1 MRNMIHLKRQLRE
14 GLLWGIILL
23 LVGGCS
29 PQVKKPVMPLK
40 IPGSFSATGT
50 APLPEKWWSAFEDDE
65 LDSLIESAL
74 INNFDLKTTW
84 DRLAQVEAIA
94 KKNSSVLWPEVAL
107 ETLFRRRRQ
116 DNRDLTTYSSLYTL
130 GIAASYEVDLWSKLR
145 SLQNASQL
153 DVEASRDAVD
163 TAAITLAASIAN
175 TWFQLG
181 ENKALVR
188 IAQEQ
193 IETNKKVLD
202 IVTVQFRKG
211 MASAADVLR
220 QRQLVASTEA
230 RLITA
235 EETVDLLQYQLSVLI
250 GKQPMLDWQHTSIEL
265 PDLPSM
271 PKIGIPAEVLQR
283 RPDVSRGYRQ
293 IQAADQRL
301 AAAIADQYPRIS
313 ILADI
318 ETSSQT
324 SVRDLFDD
332 WLANLA
338 ANAIQPLFDADL
350 RKAEVERQRAIVSE
364 RIHTWS
370 QTILYALQDVEAA
383 LTWHQ
388 QQTQLLE
395 NLKHQLSLARQTYQR
410 NRESYIKGQVDY
422 IRVLESLQS
431 LQELERNVVRAKSNL
446 IQSRIDLYRS
456 IAGPFD
462 LSRPKLANIGGSS
475 GSMEAP
481 DNVTRDE

>member
-1 MRNMIHLKRQLRE
+1 MIRLEIQLRKW
-14 GLLWGIILL
+14 LLWGIILL
-23 LVGGCS
+23 SVGGCS
-29 PQVKKPVMPLK
+29 PQVKEPVMP
-40 IPGSFSATGT
+40 IEISDSFSTTGK
-50 APLPEKWWSAFEDDE
+50 APLPEKWWSAFEDNE

-74 INNFDLKTTW
+74 TNNFDLQTAW
-84 DRLAQVEAIA
+84 DRLAQTEAIA
-94 KKNSSVLWPEVAL
+94 RKNSAILWPQAEL
-107 ETLFRRRRQ
+107 EAFFRRSRQ
-116 DNRDLTTYSSLYTL
+116 ENQDITNYSSLYTL

-145 SLQNASQL
+145 SLQNASEL

-163 TAAITLAASIAN
+163 TAATTLAASIAN
-175 TWFQLG
+175 TWYQLG

-235 EETVDLLQYQLSVLI
+235 EETVELLQYQLSVLI
-250 GKQPMLDWQHTSIEL
+250 GKQPVLDWQQTSIDL
-265 PDLPSM
+265 PDLPPM

-283 RPDVSRGYRQ
+283 RPDVRQGYRQ

-318 ETSSQT
+318 ETSSGT
-324 SVRDLFDD
+324 SVHDLFDD

-350 RKAEVERQRAIVSE
+350 RKAEVERQKAVVSE
-364 RIHTWS
+364 RIHTWG
-370 QTILYALQDVEAA
+370 QTILYALQDVETA

-388 QQTQLLE
+388 QQTQLLD

-431 LQELERNVVRAKSNL
+431 LQELERNVVGAQSNL

-462 LSRPKLANIGGSS
+462 LSRPALAQTDNSNE
-475 GSMEAP
+475 MEAASE
-481 DNVTRDE
+481 NVTQDQ

>member
-1 MRNMIHLKRQLRE
+1 MIRLKRRLRKR
-14 GLLWGIILL
+14 LLCGILLL

-29 PQVKKPVMPLK
+29 PQVKKPVIPVK
-40 IPGSFSATGT
+40 IPDSFSATGT

-74 INNFDLKTTW
+74 TNNFDLQTTW
-84 DRLAQVEAIA
+84 DRLAQAEAIA
-94 KKNSSVLWPEVAL
+94 RKNSSTLWPEVAL

-116 DNRDLTTYSSLYTL
+116 DNQGLTTYSSLYTL

-175 TWFQLG
+175 TWYQLG
-181 ENKALVR
+181 ENKDLVR

-230 RLITA
+230 LLITA
-235 EETVDLLQYQLSVLI
+235 EETVELLQYQLSVLI
-250 GKQPMLDWQHTSIEL
+250 GKQPVLDWQQTSIDF
-265 PDLPSM
+265 PDLPPM
-271 PKIGIPAEVLQR
+271 PEIGIPAEVLQR
-283 RPDVSRGYRQ
+283 RPDVRQRYRQ

-318 ETSSQT
+318 ETSSGT
-324 SVRDLFDD
+324 SVHDLFDD
-332 WLANLA
+332 WLSNLA
-338 ANAIQPLFDADL
+338 ANALQPLFDADL
-350 RKAEVERQRAIVSE
+350 RKAEVERQKAVVSE
-364 RIHTWS
+364 RVHTWG
-370 QTILYALQDVEAA
+370 QTTLYALQDVEAA

-431 LQELERNVVRAKSNL
+431 LQELERNVVRAQSNL

-462 LSRPKLANIGGSS
+462 LSRPALVHTNNSNE
-475 GSMEAP
+475 MEAASE
-481 DNVTRDE
+481 NVTQDE

>member
-1 MRNMIHLKRQLRE
+1 MIRLEIQLPKW
-14 GLLWGIILL
+14 LVWGILLL

-29 PQVKKPVMPLK
+29 PQVKKPVMPVE
-40 IPGSFSATGT
+40 ISDSFSTTGA

-74 INNFDLKTTW
+74 TNNFDLQTAW
-84 DRLAQVEAIA
+84 DRLAQTEAIA
-94 KKNSSVLWPEVAL
+94 RKNSAILRPQADL
-107 ETLFRRRRQ
+107 EAFFRRSRQ
-116 DNRDLTTYSSLYTL
+116 ENQGLTTYSSLYTL

-175 TWFQLG
+175 TWYQLG

-193 IETNKKVLD
+193 IDTNKKVLD

-235 EETVDLLQYQLSVLI
+235 EETVELLQYQLSVLI
-250 GKQPMLDWQHTSIEL
+250 GKQPVLDWQQTSIDL
-265 PDLPSM
+265 PDLPPM
-271 PKIGIPAEVLQR
+271 PEIGIPAEVLQR
-283 RPDVSRGYRQ
+283 RPDVRQRYRQ

-301 AAAIADQYPRIS
+301 AASIADQYPRIS
-313 ILADI
+313 ILANI
-318 ETSSQT
+318 ETSSVI
-324 SVRDLFDD
+324 SVHDLFDD

-350 RKAEVERQRAIVSE
+350 RKAEVERQKAIVSE
-364 RIHTWS
+364 RIHIWG

-388 QQTQLLE
+388 QQTQLLD

-431 LQELERNVVRAKSNL
+431 LQELERNVVWAQSDL

-462 LSRPKLANIGGSS
+462 LSRPTLAHTNNSNV
-475 GSMEAP
+475 MEAGTE
-481 DNVTRDE
+481 NVTREE

>member
-1 MRNMIHLKRQLRE
+1 
-14 GLLWGIILL
+14 
-23 LVGGCS
+23 
-29 PQVKKPVMPLK
+29 MP
-40 IPGSFSATGT
+40 IEISDSFSTTGT
-50 APLPEKWWSAFEDDE
+50 APLPEKWWSAFEDNE

-74 INNFDLKTTW
+74 TNNFDLQTAW
-84 DRLAQVEAIA
+84 DRLTQTEAIA
-94 KKNSSVLWPEVAL
+94 RKSSAILRPQAEL
-107 ETLFRRRRQ
+107 EAFFRRSRQ
-116 DNRDLTTYSSLYTL
+116 ENQDTTNYSSLYTL

-153 DVEASRDAVD
+153 DVEAGRDAVD

-175 TWFQLG
+175 TWYQLG

-235 EETVDLLQYQLSVLI
+235 EETVELLQYQLSVLI
-250 GKQPMLDWQHTSIEL
+250 GKQPVLDWQDASIDL
-265 PDLPSM
+265 PDLPPM
-271 PKIGIPAEVLQR
+271 PRIGIPAEVLRR
-283 RPDVSRGYRQ
+283 RPDVRQGYRQ

-313 ILADI
+313 ILTNI
-318 ETSSQT
+318 ETSSDT
-324 SVRDLFDD
+324 SVHDLFDD
-332 WLANLA
+332 WLVNLA

-350 RKAEVERQRAIVSE
+350 RKAEVERQKAVVSE
-364 RIHTWS
+364 RIHTWG

-395 NLKHQLSLARQTYQR
+395 NLKRQLSLARQTYQR
-410 NRESYIKGQVDY
+410 IRESYIKGQVDY

-431 LQELERNVVRAKSNL
+431 LQELERNVVRAQSNL

-462 LSRPKLANIGGSS
+462 LSRPALAQIGNSN
-475 GSMEAP
+475 EAAAE
-481 DNVTRDE
+481 NVTQDQ

>member
-1 MRNMIHLKRQLRE
+1 MIRLKRQLRMR
-14 GLLWGIILL
+14 LLCGILLL

-29 PQVKKPVMPLK
+29 PQVKKPAMPLK
-40 IPGSFSATGT
+40 IPDSFSATGT
-50 APLPEKWWSAFEDDE
+50 ASLPEKWWSAFEDDE
-65 LDSLIESAL
+65 RDILIESAL
-74 INNFDLKTTW
+74 TNNFDLQTAW

-94 KKNSSVLWPEVAL
+94 RKNSSILWPQAEL

-116 DNRDLTTYSSLYTL
+116 ENQGLTTYSSLYTL

-175 TWFQLG
+175 TWYQLG
-181 ENKALVR
+181 ENKAMVR

-220 QRQLVASTEA
+220 QRQLVTSTEA

-235 EETVDLLQYQLSVLI
+235 EETVELLQYQLSVLI
-250 GKQPMLDWQHTSIEL
+250 GKQPVLAWQQTSIDI
-265 PDLPSM
+265 PDLPPM
-271 PKIGIPAEVLQR
+271 PEIGIPAEVLQR
-283 RPDVSRGYRQ
+283 RPDVRQGYRQ

-318 ETSSQT
+318 ETSSGT
-324 SVRDLFDD
+324 SVHDLFDD

-350 RKAEVERQRAIVSE
+350 RKAEVERQKAVVSE
-364 RIHTWS
+364 RIHTWG

-395 NLKHQLSLARQTYQR
+395 NLKYQLSLARQTYQR

-431 LQELERNVVRAKSNL
+431 LQELERNVVRAQSNL

-462 LSRPKLANIGGSS
+462 LSRPALAHTRNSN
-475 GSMEAP
+475 EAAATSE
-481 DNVTRDE
+481 NVTQDE

>member
-1 MRNMIHLKRQLRE
+1 
-14 GLLWGIILL
+14 
-23 LVGGCS
+23 
-29 PQVKKPVMPLK
+29 MPGE
-40 IPGSFSATGT
+40 ISDSFSATGT
-50 APLPEKWWSAFEDDE
+50 APLPEKFWSAFEDDE
-65 LDSLIESAL
+65 LDGLIENAL
-74 INNFDLKTTW
+74 TNNFDLRTAW
-84 DRLAQVEAIA
+84 DRLAQTEAIA
-94 KKNSSVLWPEVAL
+94 RKNSAILRPQADL
-107 ETLFRRRRQ
+107 EAFFRRSRQ
-116 DNRDLTTYSSLYTL
+116 ENQGLTTYSSLYTL

-153 DVEASRDAVD
+153 DVEAGRDAVD

-175 TWFQLG
+175 TWYRLG
-181 ENKALVR
+181 ENKALIR

-235 EETVDLLQYQLSVLI
+235 EETVELLQYQLAVLI
-250 GKQPMLDWQHTSIEL
+250 GKQPVLAWRQTAIVL
-265 PDLPSM
+265 PDLPPM
-271 PKIGIPAEVLQR
+271 PRIGIPAELLQR
-283 RPDVSRGYRQ
+283 RPDVRQGYRQ

-301 AAAIADQYPRIS
+301 AAAVADQYPRIS
-313 ILADI
+313 ILANI
-318 ETSSQT
+318 ETSSGT

-350 RKAEVERQRAIVSE
+350 RKAEVERQKAVLSE
-364 RIHTWS
+364 RIHIWG

-383 LTWHQ
+383 LTRHQ
-388 QQTQLLE
+388 QQMQLLD

-410 NRESYIKGQVDY
+410 NRESYIKGKVDY

-431 LQELERNVVRAKSNL
+431 LQELERNVVRAQSTL

-462 LSRPKLANIGGSS
+462 LSRPTLAETGNSS
-475 GSMEAP
+475 EAEAASE
-481 DNVTRDE
+481 NVTQDE

>member
-1 MRNMIHLKRQLRE
+1 MIRLKRQLRE
-14 GLLWGIILL
+14 GLLWGILLL

-29 PQVKKPVMPLK
+29 PQVKKPVMPVE
-40 IPGSFSATGT
+40 ISDSFSDTGT

-65 LDSLIESAL
+65 LDGLIESAL
-74 INNFDLKTTW
+74 TNNFGLQTAW
-84 DRLAQVEAIA
+84 DRLAQTEAIA
-94 KKNSSVLWPEVAL
+94 RKNSAILRPQAEL
-107 ETLFRRRRQ
+107 EAFFRRSRQ
-116 DNRDLTTYSSLYTL
+116 ENQGLTNYSSLYTL

-175 TWFQLG
+175 TWYQIG
-181 ENKALVR
+181 ESKALVR

-193 IETNKKVLD
+193 IDTNKKVLD

-230 RLITA
+230 LLIAA
-235 EETVDLLQYQLSVLI
+235 EETVELLQYQLSVLI
-250 GKQPMLDWQHTSIEL
+250 GKQPALAWQQTSIDL
-265 PDLPSM
+265 PDLPPM
-271 PKIGIPAEVLQR
+271 PEIGIPAEVLQR
-283 RPDVSRGYRQ
+283 RPDVRQGYRQ
-293 IQAADQRL
+293 IQSADQRL
-301 AAAIADQYPRIS
+301 AAAIADQYPRVS

-318 ETSSQT
+318 ETSSGT
-324 SVRDLFDD
+324 SAHNLFDD

-350 RKAEVERQRAIVSE
+350 RKAEVERQKAVVSE
-364 RIHTWS
+364 RIHTWG

-431 LQELERNVVRAKSNL
+431 LQELERNVVRAQSNL

-462 LSRPKLANIGGSS
+462 LSRPALVRTNNSNE
-475 GSMEAP
+475 MEAASE
-481 DNVTRDE
+481 NVTQDK

>member
-1 MRNMIHLKRQLRE
+1 M
-14 GLLWGIILL
+14 
-23 LVGGCS
+23 
-29 PQVKKPVMPLK
+29 PVE
-40 IPGSFSATGT
+40 IPDSFSATGVT
-50 APLPEKWWSAFEDDE
+50 PLPERWWSAFEDDE
-65 LDSLIESAL
+65 LDILIESAL
-74 INNFDLKTTW
+74 TDNFGLQTAW
-84 DRLAQVEAIA
+84 DRLAQAEAVA
-94 KKNSSVLWPEVAL
+94 KKNAANLLPQAEL
-107 ETLFRRRRQ
+107 EAFFRRGRQ
-116 DNRDLTTYSSLYTL
+116 ENQGLTTYSGLYTL

-153 DVEASRDAVD
+153 DVESSRDAVD

-175 TWFQLG
+175 TWYQLC

-235 EETVDLLQYQLSVLI
+235 EETVELLQYQLSALI
-250 GKQPMLDWQHTSIEL
+250 GQHPVSAWQQTSIAF
-265 PDLPSM
+265 PDLPPM
-271 PKIGIPAEVLQR
+271 PQIGIPAEVLQR
-283 RPDVSRGYRQ
+283 RPDVRQGYRQ

-318 ETSSQT
+318 ETSSGT
-324 SVRDLFDD
+324 SVHDLFDD
-332 WLANLA
+332 WVANLA

-350 RKAEVERQRAIVSE
+350 RKAEVERQKAVVSE
-364 RIHTWS
+364 QIHTWV

-383 LTWHQ
+383 LTRHQ

-395 NLKHQLSLARQTYQR
+395 NLKHQLNLARQTYQR
-410 NRESYIKGQVDY
+410 NRESYIKGKVDY

-431 LQELERNVVRAKSNL
+431 LQELERNVVWAQSTL

-456 IAGPFD
+456 IAGPFE
-462 LSRPKLANIGGSS
+462 LSRPTLAHTSNLN
-475 GSMEAP
+475 EAAATSE
-481 DNVTRDE
+481 NVTQDK

>member
-1 MRNMIHLKRQLRE
+1 
-14 GLLWGIILL
+14 
-23 LVGGCS
+23 
-29 PQVKKPVMPLK
+29 MP
-40 IPGSFSATGT
+40 IEISDSFSTTGT
-50 APLPEKWWSAFEDDE
+50 APLPEKWWSAFEDNE

-74 INNFDLKTTW
+74 TNNFDLQTAW
-84 DRLAQVEAIA
+84 DRLTQTEAIA
-94 KKNSSVLWPEVAL
+94 RKSSAILRPQAEL
-107 ETLFRRRRQ
+107 EAFFRRSRQ
-116 DNRDLTTYSSLYTL
+116 ENQDTTNYSSLYTL

-153 DVEASRDAVD
+153 DVEAGRDAVD

-175 TWFQLG
+175 TWYQLG

-235 EETVDLLQYQLSVLI
+235 EETVELLQYQLSVLI
-250 GKQPMLDWQHTSIEL
+250 GKQPVLDWQDASIDL
-265 PDLPSM
+265 PDLPPM
-271 PKIGIPAEVLQR
+271 PRIGIPAEVLRR
-283 RPDVSRGYRQ
+283 RPDVRQGYRQ

-301 AAAIADQYPRIS
+301 AAAIADRYPRIS
-313 ILADI
+313 ILANI
-318 ETSSQT
+318 ETSSGT
-324 SVRDLFDD
+324 SVHDLFDD

-350 RKAEVERQRAIVSE
+350 RKAEVERQKAVVSE
-364 RIHTWS
+364 RIHTWG

-395 NLKHQLSLARQTYQR
+395 NLKRQLSLARQTYQR
-410 NRESYIKGQVDY
+410 IRESYIKGQVDY

-431 LQELERNVVRAKSNL
+431 LQELERNVVRAQSNL

-462 LSRPKLANIGGSS
+462 LSRPALAQIGNSN
-475 GSMEAP
+475 EAAAE
-481 DNVTRDE
+481 NVTQDQ

>member
-1 MRNMIHLKRQLRE
+1 
-14 GLLWGIILL
+14 
-23 LVGGCS
+23 
-29 PQVKKPVMPLK
+29 MP
-40 IPGSFSATGT
+40 IEISNSFSTTGT
-50 APLPEKWWSAFEDDE
+50 APLPEKWWSAFEDNE

-74 INNFDLKTTW
+74 TNNFDLQTAW
-84 DRLAQVEAIA
+84 DRLTQTEAIA
-94 KKNSSVLWPEVAL
+94 RKSSAILRPQAEL
-107 ETLFRRRRQ
+107 EAFFRRSRQ
-116 DNRDLTTYSSLYTL
+116 ENQDITNYSSLYTL

-153 DVEASRDAVD
+153 DVEAGRDAVD

-175 TWFQLG
+175 TWYQLG

-211 MASAADVLR
+211 MASEADVLR

-235 EETVDLLQYQLSVLI
+235 EETVELLQYQLSVLI
-250 GKQPMLDWQHTSIEL
+250 GKQPVLDWQDASIDL
-265 PDLPSM
+265 PDLPPM
-271 PKIGIPAEVLQR
+271 PRIGIPAEVLRR
-283 RPDVSRGYRQ
+283 RPDVRQGYRQ

-313 ILADI
+313 ILTNI
-318 ETSSQT
+318 ETSSDT
-324 SVRDLFDD
+324 SVHDLFDD

-350 RKAEVERQRAIVSE
+350 RKAEVERQKAVVSE
-364 RIHTWS
+364 RIHTWG

-395 NLKHQLSLARQTYQR
+395 NLKRQLSLARQTYQR
-410 NRESYIKGQVDY
+410 IRESYIKGQVDY

-431 LQELERNVVRAKSNL
+431 LQELERNVVRAQSNL

-462 LSRPKLANIGGSS
+462 LSRPALAQIGNSN
-475 GSMEAP
+475 EAAAE
-481 DNVTRDE
+481 NVTQDQ

>member
-1 MRNMIHLKRQLRE
+1 MIRLKRQLGKR
-14 GLLWGIILL
+14 LLCGILLL

-29 PQVKKPVMPLK
+29 PQVKKPAMPVE
-40 IPGSFSATGT
+40 IPDSFSAKGT
-50 APLPEKWWSAFEDDE
+50 VSLPEKWWSAFEDDE

-74 INNFDLKTTW
+74 TKNFDLQTAW
-84 DRLAQVEAIA
+84 DRLAQVEAVA
-94 KKNSSVLWPEVAL
+94 KKNSSILRPQAEL

-116 DNRDLTTYSSLYTL
+116 ENQGLTTYSSLYTL

-153 DVEASRDAVD
+153 DVEAGRDAVD

-175 TWFQLG
+175 TWYQLG

-193 IETNKKVLD
+193 IQTNKKVLD

-235 EETVDLLQYQLSVLI
+235 EETVELLQYQLSVLI
-250 GKQPMLDWQHTSIEL
+250 GKQPVSAWQQTSIDI
-265 PDLPSM
+265 PDLPPM
-271 PKIGIPAEVLQR
+271 PEIGIPAEVLQR
-283 RPDVSRGYRQ
+283 RPDVRQGYRQ
-293 IQAADQRL
+293 IQTADQRL
-301 AAAIADQYPRIS
+301 AAAIADQYPRVS
-313 ILADI
+313 ILANI
-318 ETSSQT
+318 ETSSGT
-324 SVRDLFDD
+324 SVHDLFDD

-338 ANAIQPLFDADL
+338 ANAIQPLFDADM
-350 RKAEVERQRAIVSE
+350 RKAEVERQKAIVSE
-364 RIHTWS
+364 RIHTWG
-370 QTILYALQDVEAA
+370 QTILYALQDVESA
-383 LTWHQ
+383 LTRHQ
-388 QQTQLLE
+388 QQTQLFE

-431 LQELERNVVRAKSNL
+431 LQELERNVVWAQSTL

-462 LSRPKLANIGGSS
+462 LSRPTLAHTSNLN
-475 GSMEAP
+475 EAAATSE
-481 DNVTRDE
+481 NVTQDE

>member
-1 MRNMIHLKRQLRE
+1 L
-14 GLLWGIILL
+14 GIILL
-23 LVGGCS
+23 LVVGCS
-29 PQVKKPVMPLK
+29 PQVRKPVMPVE
-40 IPGSFSATGT
+40 ISNSFSTAGT
-50 APLPEKWWSAFEDDE
+50 APLPEKWWGAFEDDE
-65 LDSLIESAL
+65 LDNLIESAL
-74 INNFDLKTTW
+74 TNNFDLQTAW
-84 DRLAQVEAIA
+84 DRLTQTEAIA
-94 KKNSSVLWPEVAL
+94 KKSSAIIRPQADL
-107 ETLFRRRRQ
+107 EAFFRRSRQ
-116 DNRDLTTYSSLYTL
+116 ENQDITNYSSLYTL

-145 SLQNASQL
+145 SLQNASEL
-153 DVEASRDAVD
+153 DVEAGRDAVD
-163 TAAITLAASIAN
+163 TAAIALAASIAN
-175 TWFQLG
+175 TWYQLG

-188 IAQEQ
+188 IAHEQ
-193 IETNKKVLD
+193 IETNRKVLD

-235 EETVDLLQYQLSVLI
+235 EETVELLQYQLSVLI
-250 GKQPMLDWQHTSIEL
+250 GKQPKLDWQQTSIAF
-265 PDLPSM
+265 PDLPPM
-271 PKIGIPAEVLQR
+271 PEIGIPAEVLQR
-283 RPDVSRGYRQ
+283 RPDVRQGYRQ

-313 ILADI
+313 ILANI
-318 ETSSQT
+318 ETSSDI
-324 SVRDLFDD
+324 SVHDLFDD
-332 WLANLA
+332 WLSNLA

-350 RKAEVERQRAIVSE
+350 RKAEVERQKAVVSE
-364 RIHTWS
+364 RIHTWG
-370 QTILYALQDVEAA
+370 QTILYALQDVETA

-388 QQTQLLE
+388 QQTQLLD

-431 LQELERNVVRAKSNL
+431 LQELERNVVRAQSNL

-462 LSRPKLANIGGSS
+462 LSRPTLAQTGNSNEI
-475 GSMEAP
+475 EAASE
-481 DNVTRDE
+481 NVTQDQ

>member
-1 MRNMIHLKRQLRE
+1 M
-14 GLLWGIILL
+14 
-23 LVGGCS
+23 
-29 PQVKKPVMPLK
+29 PVEVSD
-40 IPGSFSATGT
+40 SFSTTGT
-50 APLPEKWWSAFEDDE
+50 SPLSEKWWRAFGDDE
-65 LDSLIESAL
+65 LDSLIEIAL
-74 INNFDLKTTW
+74 TNNFDLQTTW
-84 DRLAQVEAIA
+84 DRLAQTEAIA
-94 KKNSSVLWPEVAL
+94 RKNAANLRPQADL
-107 ETLFRRRRQ
+107 EAFFRRRRQ
-116 DNRDLTTYSSLYTL
+116 ENQDLTTYSSLYTL

-145 SLQNASQL
+145 SLQNASEL
-153 DVEASRDAVD
+153 DAEAGRDAVD
-163 TAAITLAASIAN
+163 TAAITLAASVAN
-175 TWFQLG
+175 TWYQLG

-188 IAQEQ
+188 IEREQ

-211 MASAADVLR
+211 VASAADVLR

-235 EETVDLLQYQLSVLI
+235 EETVELLQYQLSVLI
-250 GKQPMLDWQHTSIEL
+250 GKQPVLDWQQTSMDI
-265 PDLPSM
+265 PDLPPM
-271 PKIGIPAEVLQR
+271 PEIGIPAEVLQR
-283 RPDVSRGYRQ
+283 RPDVRQGYRQ

-301 AAAIADQYPRIS
+301 AASIADQYPRIS

-318 ETSSQT
+318 ETSSGT
-324 SVRDLFDD
+324 SVHGLFDD
-332 WLANLA
+332 WLSNLA

-350 RKAEVERQRAIVSE
+350 RKAEVERQKAIVSE
-364 RIHTWS
+364 RIHIWG

-388 QQTQLLE
+388 QQTQLLD

-431 LQELERNVVRAKSNL
+431 LQELERNVVRAQSNL

-462 LSRPKLANIGGSS
+462 LSRPALAHTNSSNEMETTSENIT
-475 GSMEAP
+475 P
-481 DNVTRDE
+481 DE

>member
-1 MRNMIHLKRQLRE
+1 
-14 GLLWGIILL
+14 
-23 LVGGCS
+23 
-29 PQVKKPVMPLK
+29 MP
-40 IPGSFSATGT
+40 IEISDSFSTTG
-50 APLPEKWWSAFEDDE
+50 AVPLPEKWWSVFEDSE
-65 LDSLIESAL
+65 LDNIIESAL
-74 INNFDLKTTW
+74 TNNFDLQAAW
-84 DRLAQVEAIA
+84 DRLIQTEAIA
-94 KKNSSVLWPEVAL
+94 RKNSAVLRPQAEL
-107 ETLFRRRRQ
+107 EAFFRRSRQ
-116 DNRDLTTYSSLYTL
+116 ENQGLTNYSSLYTL

-163 TAAITLAASIAN
+163 IAAITLAASIAN
-175 TWFQLG
+175 TWYQLG

-202 IVTVQFRKG
+202 IVTIQFRKG

-230 RLITA
+230 QSITA
-235 EETVDLLQYQLSVLI
+235 EETVELLQYQLSVLI
-250 GKQPMLDWQHTSIEL
+250 GKQPKLDWQQTSIDL
-265 PDLPSM
+265 PDLPPM
-271 PKIGIPAEVLQR
+271 PEIGIPAEVLQR
-283 RPDVSRGYRQ
+283 RPDVRRGYRQ

-301 AAAIADQYPRIS
+301 AASIADQYPRIS
-313 ILADI
+313 ILANI
-318 ETSSQT
+318 ETSSGS
-324 SVRDLFDD
+324 SVHDLFDD

-350 RKAEVERQRAIVSE
+350 RKAEVERQKAIVSE
-364 RIHTWS
+364 RIHIWA

-388 QQTQLLE
+388 QQTQLLD

-431 LQELERNVVRAKSNL
+431 LQVLERSVIRAQSNL
-446 IQSRIDLYRS
+446 IQSRIYLYRS
-456 IAGPFD
+456 IAGRFD
-462 LSRPKLANIGGSS
+462 LSRPSLAQTNNSS
-475 GSMEAP
+475 EVEAAP
-481 DNVTRDE
+481 ENVAQDQ

>member
-1 MRNMIHLKRQLRE
+1 MIRLKRQLRNR
-14 GLLWGIILL
+14 LLCVILL
-23 LVGGCS
+23 LLIGGCS

-40 IPGSFSATGT
+40 IPDLFSATGT
-50 APLPEKWWSAFEDDE
+50 APLPEKWWSSFEDDE

-74 INNFDLKTTW
+74 TNNFDLQTAW
-84 DRLAQVEAIA
+84 DRLAQGEAIA
-94 KKNSSVLWPEVAL
+94 KKNSAILWPQAEL

-116 DNRDLTTYSSLYTL
+116 ENQGLTTYSSLYTL

-153 DVEASRDAVD
+153 DAEASRDTVD

-175 TWFQLG
+175 TWYQLG

-235 EETVDLLQYQLSVLI
+235 EETVELLQYQLSALI
-250 GKQPMLDWQHTSIEL
+250 GQHPVSAWQQTSIAF
-265 PDLPSM
+265 PDLPPM
-271 PKIGIPAEVLQR
+271 PQIGIPAEVLQR
-283 RPDVSRGYRQ
+283 RPDVRQGYRQ

-318 ETSSQT
+318 ETSSGT
-324 SVRDLFDD
+324 SVHDLFDD
-332 WLANLA
+332 WVANLA

-350 RKAEVERQRAIVSE
+350 RKAEVERQKAVVSE
-364 RIHTWS
+364 QIHTWV

-383 LTWHQ
+383 LTRHQ

-395 NLKHQLSLARQTYQR
+395 NLKHQLNLARQTYQR
-410 NRESYIKGQVDY
+410 NRESYIKGKVDY

-431 LQELERNVVRAKSNL
+431 LQELERNVVWAQSTL

-456 IAGPFD
+456 IAGPFE
-462 LSRPKLANIGGSS
+462 LSRPTLAHTSNLN
-475 GSMEAP
+475 EAAATSE
-481 DNVTRDE
+481 NVTQDK

>member
-1 MRNMIHLKRQLRE
+1 M
-14 GLLWGIILL
+14 
-23 LVGGCS
+23 
-29 PQVKKPVMPLK
+29 PVE
-40 IPGSFSATGT
+40 ISDSFSTTGA
-50 APLPEKWWSAFEDDE
+50 APLPEKWWSVFEDDE

-74 INNFDLKTTW
+74 ATNFDLQTAW
-84 DRLAQVEAIA
+84 DRLAQTEAIA
-94 KKNSSVLWPEVAL
+94 RKNAANLRPRADL
-107 ETLFRRRRQ
+107 EAFFRRRREENQ
-116 DNRDLTTYSSLYTL
+116 DLTTYSSLYTL

-175 TWFQLG
+175 TWYQLG

-235 EETVDLLQYQLSVLI
+235 EETVELLQYQLSVLI
-250 GKQPMLDWQHTSIEL
+250 GKQPKLDWKQTYIDL
-265 PDLPSM
+265 PDLPPM
-271 PKIGIPAEVLQR
+271 PKIGIPSEVLQR
-283 RPDVSRGYRQ
+283 RPDVRQQYRQ

-301 AAAIADQYPRIS
+301 AASIADQYPRIS
-313 ILADI
+313 IFADI
-318 ETSSQT
+318 ETSSGT
-324 SVRDLFDD
+324 SVHDLFDD
-332 WLANLA
+332 WFANLV

-350 RKAEVERQRAIVSE
+350 RKAEVERQKAIVSE
-364 RIHTWS
+364 RIHLWG

-388 QQTQLLE
+388 QQTQLLD
-395 NLKHQLSLARQTYQR
+395 NLKHQLSLAHQTYQR
-410 NRESYIKGQVDY
+410 IRESYIKGQVDY

-431 LQELERNVVRAKSNL
+431 LQELERNVVQAQSNL

-462 LSRPKLANIGGSS
+462 LSRPALANTNSS
-475 GSMEAP
+475 KEMEAGIE
-481 DNVTRDE
+481 NVTIDE